1 MIGVSQGR
9 LPIMLKIALGVGV
22 LVALSACADPG
33 PPPSPQQQARDNA
46 AMMLLLSTGFLNGYN
61 AARQPVP
68 VVSTHCTTVGAVVN
82 CLSY

>member
-1 MIGVSQGR
+1 
-9 LPIMLKIALGVGV
+9 MLKTALTVAV
-22 LVALSACADPG
+22 LVGLAACAHPG
-33 PPPSPQQQARDNA
+33 PPPSPEQQARDNA
-46 AMMLLLSTGFLNGYN
+46 AMMLLLGTGFLNGYN